1 MTRISNSEQVLAIV
15 RAQLQRMAKRGKA
28 DKSGRTEKADTKPLD
43 TRQTIEALCAVKG
56 LSDEDFARGL
66 VSTLLIEEFG
76 ETIAN
81 APAFHAAV
89 EKTVAALRA
98 DDSVRAR
105 LDAMRNRP

>member
-43 TRQTIEALCAVKG
+43 TRQTIEALGAIEG

-76 ETIAN
+76 EQIAN
-81 APAFHAAV
+81 SPGFQGV
-89 EKTVAALRA
+89 VDRTVGVLREDTA
-98 DDSVRAR
+98 VRAT
-105 LDAMRNRP
+105 LAEMRGKA

>member
-43 TRQTIEALCAVKG
+43 TRQTIEALGAIEG

-66 VSTLLIEEFG
+66 VNTLLIEEFG

-81 APAFHAAV
+81 SPAFHAAV
-89 EKTVAALRA
+89 DRTVTALRG
-98 DDSVRAR
+98 DDAVRAR
-105 LDAMRNRP
+105 LDALRTRA